1 MYFPNS
7 KPDGA
12 TVQPLSYHSPC
23 LQVKPSVTLRK
34 LNKLVCNIKE
44 FLGSLLNMM
53 PMLDHFHLNDSNIF
67 KAIIK
72 SELSGDESVTPQQ
85 LTEILKRVKSK
96 LINIL
101 TGAVTFLD
109 IEPIADATKNFKYVK
124 KEIKIM
130 TSFSDFME
138 FGNTDAVVYFEN
150 VVNLHQILEHI
161 DSLFMFCQDFG
172 LQECLKSQ
180 EMIRLREIVD
190 EHTNE
195 KSWKEKTLRNFTE
208 ILTEIQ
214 KIFDIQPTPE
224 DMSEKFQFLSLFE
237 PLNAH
242 TKELRH
248 FLNENNFRGKGQVQF
263 EQLLALVTQQLQHE
277 DYNAEILTKLYAVFY
292 VIAPLNNPD
301 ISFHKVIETVS
312 RQEISTCLSQLRA
325 VNNNIDLI
333 TMWFSRAEVCIINIH
348 FYVTNSKI
356 LFIFFREI
364 QLLTLLMNYIVLL
377 LMVFSRLESR
387 LWLK

>member
-1 MYFPNS
+1 
-7 KPDGA
+7 
-12 TVQPLSYHSPC
+12 
-23 LQVKPSVTLRK
+23 
-34 LNKLVCNIKE
+34 
-44 FLGSLLNMM
+44 MM

-96 LINIL
+96 LNNIL
-101 TGAVTFLD
+101 TGDVTFLD
-109 IEPIADATKNFKYVK
+109 IEPIADATKNFKYVV

-130 TSFSDFME
+130 TSFPDFMKL
-138 FGNTDAVVYFEN
+138 GNTDAVVYFEN

-190 EHTNE
+190 EHANE
-195 KSWKEKTLRNFTE
+195 KSWKEKTLKMFTE
-208 ILTEIQ
+208 ILTEVQ
-214 KIFDIQPTPE
+214 NIFDIQPTTE
-224 DMSEKFQFLSLFE
+224 NMSEKFQFLSLFE

-242 TKELRH
+242 TKELRW

-333 TMWFSRAEVCIINIH
+333 TMWFSRAEVCTINI
-348 FYVTNSKI
+348 FLTSKFQNI
-356 LFIFFREI
+356 AH
-364 QLLTLLMNYIVLL
+364 LL
-377 LMVFSRLESR
+377 
-387 LWLK
+387 